1 MIDRALDAAR
11 RRIYR
16 KRLAYAQTFLDA
28 TGKTHPNAD
37 VVLADLRKVARMDR
51 GGIVV
56 SPVTRTV
63 DPLATAYL
71 AGQRDVYLRIVK
83 FLGLDGAPIEGEGNE

>member
-1 MIDRALDAAR
+1 MNPLQKVIH
-11 RRIYR
+11 R
-16 KRLAYAQTFLDA
+16 KRLAYVQTFMDA
-28 TGKTHPNAD
+28 RGQLHNNAHI
-37 VVLADLRKVARMDR
+37 VLADLRKVARMDR

-71 AGQRDVYLRIVK
+71 AGQRDMYLRIVK
-83 FLGLDGAPIEGEGNE
+83 FLGLDGAPNEGYEHE